1 MISSLSDEL
10 IMAFVDGELDAPAA
24 RRVREA
30 MRQHEAMRRK
40 HDIYESTRVVM
51 ARSFAPIA
59 TEPVPDRLTR
69 TIALART
76 CGHAPRRARGT

>member
-24 RRVREA
+24 RRVRAA
-30 MRQHEAMRRK
+30 MRRHEAMRRK
-40 HDIYESTRVVM
+40 HEIYESTRAVM

-59 TEPVPDRLTR
+59 AEPVPDRLR
-69 TIALART
+69 QAIALART
-76 CGHAPRRARGT
+76 CGQAPRARST